1 MSNEKQLGNTPG
13 KTIYMAMVKEKN
25 QNPVKVYYPL
35 TSCQLLQDLSL
46 SLPWSADR
54 IIPFLKYNLV
64 CFKGNPHN
72 VD

>member
-1 MSNEKQLGNTPG
+1 MSNEKHLGYMPG

-25 QNPVKVYYPL
+25 QNPAKVYYPL

-46 SLPWSADR
+46 SLPWSAER

-64 CFKGNPHN
+64 CFKGNPYN